1 MYLLKHCG
9 CTAYVE
15 PDLLVETIEENDII
29 LICSD
34 GLTNMVQDEEI
45 VKIVEENIEHSNKKL
60 IQAANNAGG
69 ADNITVIVI
78 KG

>member
-1 MYLLKHCG
+1 M
-9 CTAYVE
+9 E
-15 PDLLVETIEENDII
+15 PDLLVETIEKDDII

-45 VKIVEENIEHSNKKL
+45 VRIIENNVEHSNKKL

>member
-1 MYLLKHCG
+1 M
-9 CTAYVE
+9 
-15 PDLLVETIEENDII
+15 ETIEEGELF

-34 GLTNMVQDEEI
+34 GLTNMLQDEEI
-45 VKIVEENIEHSNKKL
+45 VKIIEENMNEPNKKL